1 MTIIV
6 GVVKEKSLSA
16 DRYILDYKQINKTV
30 SSVSRYTESK
40 LKISPDNHFCYV
52 FCGEQ
57 KEEIVP
63 LVLNY
68 LLRFEKGLV
77 KEDEFIHCNL
87 KSCDSLIVMSARHFY
102 SIQLNEKQ
110 GVLEVQ
116 IRLDGAVAYP
126 FLNNHMVAGLDLP
139 GEVIRQALMEANLI
153 LHTDENE
160 VDVVH
165 QKDLILIK
173 KATKKEIK
181 NALLS

>member
-6 GVVKEKSLSA
+6 GVVKEKSISA
-16 DRYILDYKQINKTV
+16 DRYILEYKQINKTV
-30 SSVSRYTESK
+30 SSVSRYTEGK

-77 KEDEFIHCNL
+77 KEDEFIHCEL
-87 KSCDSLIVMSARHFY
+87 KSCDPLVVMSARYYY
-102 SIQLNEKQ
+102 SITLDEKL
-110 GVLEVQ
+110 GVMEVQ
-116 IRLDGAVAYP
+116 IRYDGAVTYP
-126 FLNNHMVAGLDLP
+126 ILSHNLVTALDLP
-139 GEVIRQALMEANLI
+139 GKVIREALMDANI
-153 LHTDENE
+153 MLHTNE
-160 VDVVH
+160 TQVDTVY
-165 QKDLILIK
+165 QKDLTLIK

-181 NALLS
+181 DALLS